1 MKYKR
6 NPSREGFEQS
16 SQTIATLAWT
26 REQVIARLE
35 DAGRTIIA
43 MPASGV
49 WPAGMRSTMPEVLQ
63 NIWDSYG
70 TEPAALRPGT
80 PSARAITKMQETWD
94 WLAMV
99 DDVLPRRVV
108 AMRMLVHPITDRYRH
123 SWRDVGERL
132 GISDKTAKATW
143 ERGID
148 KIWYGLISRAQKK
161 AFATSAV

>member
-1 MKYKR
+1 MKKLR
-6 NPSREGFEQS
+6 IPAREGFEQC

-49 WPAGMRSTMPEVLQ
+49 WPGGMRSTMPDVLQ
-63 NIWDSYG
+63 SIWDSYG

-80 PSARAITKMQETWD
+80 PSARAITKMQETWH
-94 WLAMV
+94 WLAMI

-132 GISDKTAKATW
+132 DISDKTAKAAW

-148 KIWYGLISRAQKK
+148 KIWGRLIEQAQKR
-161 AFATSAV
+161 ASATSAV